1 MVSERVLC
9 KRGKL
14 IPQCPPR
21 DELTITKG
29 APEYYLL
36 ATASGENYKATV
48 DCVLETGFGP

>member
-29 APEYYLL
+29 APEYMML
-36 ATASGENYKATV
+36 AISSGENYKATV
-48 DCVLETGFGP
+48 DCLLESDFA